1 MPGTV
6 FDLLRY
12 FDDSLMFF
20 SDSRTHFFNPLT
32 GKYRELVAECLRL
45 LYQRLYTDL
54 RDYGHA
60 MNREQLVDIFKE
72 AIARAPI
79 LDIDNGEL
87 NDGEEATE
95 GRFKSQRDLAIFII
109 NRLVDNGW
117 LEKQVDETSLQSSY
131 GFSRMGRLFTQ
142 PFADHHANEFRTRNR
157 NTRNTRNSLQAFY
170 EQGEIHDLLDAYEY
184 SERIISDFTDV
195 IAELE
200 ERKRQ
205 LVREV
210 ESRQLIQQASDEFFD
225 FMETVFKP
233 DLEVRLS
240 ADSVEKYRDQIGDII
255 TKIRRKRKYGQ
266 GDPETAAKDWRA
278 VMEIRLR
285 KALPQKVV
293 SGVSLLE
300 TLLQTIDSR
309 LKNACDIMLP
319 ALRRALNTFTQ
330 RADIIIRQL
339 SYINSRG
346 QDDLMDIY
354 RSLAHLPVEQQDA
367 VLLQQGEAIA
377 GLHMGFIDPAQI
389 QLRARR
395 NPQLIRS
402 TLEEEKALDIDAQKT
417 LFIQQALD
425 RAFIFQSSNLRDYVY
440 QALRERGEISSRE
453 LVADSMQALLNLSHA
468 VEVGAAGNLSSR
480 YYFRVEQEDAW
491 LAVAPRVQ
499 DGQYF
504 MRRDEFIIR
513 LLDNQALS
521 EIFS

>member
-1 MPGTV
+1 
-6 FDLLRY
+6 
-12 FDDSLMFF
+12 MFF
-20 SDSRTHFFNPLT
+20 SDSRQHFFNPLT
-32 GKYRELVAECLRL
+32 GKYRALVAECLRL

-60 MNREQLVDIFKE
+60 INREQLVDIFKE

-79 LDIDNGEL
+79 LDMDAEADINN
-87 NDGEEATE
+87 NDDATE
-95 GRFKSQRDLAIFII
+95 GRFKTQRDLAGFII
-109 NRLVDNGW
+109 NRLIEHGW

-131 GFSRMGRLFTQ
+131 GFSRIGRLFTQ
-142 PFADHHANEFRTRNR
+142 PFADNETNQFRTRNR

-170 EQGEIHDLLDAYEY
+170 DQGEVNDLLDAYEY
-184 SERIISDFTDV
+184 SERIISDFTDI

-240 ADSVEKYRDQIGDII
+240 ADSVEKYRDQISDII

-266 GDPETAAKDWRA
+266 GDEETSQKDWRA

-285 KALPQKVV
+285 KTLPQKVV
-293 SGVSLLE
+293 PGVSLLE
-300 TLLQTIDSR
+300 TLLLTIDSR

-319 ALRRALNTFTQ
+319 ALRRSLNTFTQ

-339 SYINSRG
+339 SYINGRG

-354 RSLAHLPVEQQDA
+354 RSLGNLTPEQQDQ
-367 VLLQQGEAIA
+367 VLIEQGEAIA
-377 GLHMGFIDPAQI
+377 SIQIGFIDPAQI
-389 QLRARR
+389 QLRAPR
-395 NPQLIRS
+395 NTHVVRS
-402 TLEEEKALDIDAQKT
+402 MLDEEKALDVEAQKS

-425 RAFIFQSSNLRDYVY
+425 KAFILQSSSVRDYVY
-440 QALRERGEISSRE
+440 HALLEKGQIHSSALQAS
-453 LVADSMQALLNLSHA
+453 SMQELLNLSHA
-468 VEVGAAGNLSSR
+468 IEVGAANNLSSR
-480 YYFRVEQEDAW
+480 YQFSVHQNSEWLHHQPLIADGEYFKN
-491 LAVAPRVQ
+491 
-499 DGQYF
+499 
-504 MRRDEFIIR
+504 RDEFVIR
-513 LLDNQALS
+513 LSDEGKFN
-521 EIFS
+521 E

>member
-1 MPGTV
+1 MVT
-6 FDLLRY
+6 LLIANNL
-12 FDDSLMFF
+12 DADVN
-20 SDSRTHFFNPLT
+20 D
-32 GKYRELVAECLRL
+32 AEE
-45 LYQRLYTDL
+45 
-54 RDYGHA
+54 G
-60 MNREQLVDIFKE
+60 
-72 AIARAPI
+72 
-79 LDIDNGEL
+79 G
-87 NDGEEATE
+87 E
-95 GRFKSQRDLAIFII
+95 GRFKTQRDLASFII
-109 NRLVDNGW
+109 NRLIENGW

-142 PFADHHANEFRTRNR
+142 PFADNDANQFRTRNR

-170 EQGEIHDLLDAYEY
+170 DQGEINDLLDAYEY

-240 ADSVEKYRDQIGDII
+240 ADSVEKYRDQIADVIS
-255 TKIRRKRKYGQ
+255 KIRRKRKYGQ
-266 GDPETAAKDWRA
+266 GDEETAAKDWRA

-293 SGVSLLE
+293 PGVSLLE

-354 RSLAHLPVEQQDA
+354 RSLGNLTPEQQDQ
-367 VLLQQGEAIA
+367 VLITQGEAIA
-377 GLHMGFIDPAQI
+377 SIQMGFIDPAQI
-389 QLRARR
+389 QLRAPR
-395 NPQLIRS
+395 NIQVIRS
-402 TLEEEKALDIDAQKT
+402 MLDEDKALDAEAQKS

-425 RAFIFQSSNLRDYVY
+425 KAFILQSSSVRDYVHT
-440 QALRERGEISSRE
+440 ALMEKGEIHSSA
-453 LVADSMQALLNLSHA
+453 LHANNMQELLNLSHA
-468 VEVGAAGNLSSR
+468 IEVGAAENLSSR
-480 YYFRVEQEDAW
+480 YRFVVSQQSEWLHQQPLVTDGAYFKQ
-491 LAVAPRVQ
+491 
-499 DGQYF
+499 
-504 MRRDEFIIR
+504 RDEFVIS
-513 LLDNQALS
+513 LTD
-521 EIFS
+521 EGKPHE

>member
-1 MPGTV
+1 
-6 FDLLRY
+6 
-12 FDDSLMFF
+12 MFF
-20 SDSRTHFFNPLT
+20 SDSRQHFFNPLT
-32 GKYRELVAECLRL
+32 GKYRALVSECLRL

-60 MNREQLVDIFKE
+60 INREQLVDIFKE
-72 AIARAPI
+72 AIARAPL
-79 LDIDNGEL
+79 LDADDNDQEDTG
-87 NDGEEATE
+87 E
-95 GRFKSQRDLAIFII
+95 GRFKTQRDIANFII
-109 NRLVDNGW
+109 NRLLDNGW

-142 PFADHHANEFRTRNR
+142 PFADNHANQYRTRNR

-170 EQGEIHDLLDAYEY
+170 EQGDINDLLDAYEY

-240 ADSVEKYRDQIGDII
+240 ADSVEKYRDQIASII
-255 TKIRRKRKYGQ
+255 SKIRRKRKYGQ
-266 GDPETAAKDWRA
+266 GDEDMAEKDWRA

-285 KALPQKVV
+285 KALPQKVIA
-293 SGVSLLE
+293 GVSLLE
-300 TLLQTIDSR
+300 TLLQTIDAR

-319 ALRRALNTFTQ
+319 ALRKSLNTFTQ

-346 QDDLMDIY
+346 RDDLMDIY
-354 RSLAHLPVEQQDA
+354 RSLGRLTAEEQDR
-367 VLLQQGEAIA
+367 VLLSQGDAIA
-377 GLHMGFIDPAQI
+377 GIQMGYIDPGQI
-389 QLRARR
+389 QLRAPRQT
-395 NPQLIRS
+395 PVVRS
-402 TLEEEKALDIDAQKT
+402 MLDEDKALDADAQKS

-425 RAFIFQSSNLRDYVY
+425 KAFILQSSSVRDYVHHALMEKGEVRGSEL
-440 QALRERGEISSRE
+440 QASSLHE
-453 LVADSMQALLNLSHA
+453 FLNLSHA
-468 VEVGAAGNLSSR
+468 IEVGAAENLSSQYR
-480 YYFRVEQEDAW
+480 FVVHQQSEWLHAAPQVGEGNYFK
-491 LAVAPRVQ
+491 
-499 DGQYF
+499 
-504 MRRDEFIIR
+504 RRDEFIIR
-513 LLDNQALS
+513 LSDKGKAD
-521 EIFS
+521 E

>member
-1 MPGTV
+1 
-6 FDLLRY
+6 
-12 FDDSLMFF
+12 MFF
-20 SDSRTHFFNPLT
+20 SDSRQHFFNPLT

-79 LDIDNGEL
+79 LDADAA
-87 NDGEEATE
+87 DGDDANE
-95 GRFKSQRDLAIFII
+95 GRFKTQRDLASFII
-109 NRLVDNGW
+109 NRLIENGW

-142 PFADHHANEFRTRNR
+142 PFADNDANQFRTRNR

-170 EQGEIHDLLDAYEY
+170 DQGEINDLLDAYEY

-240 ADSVEKYRDQIGDII
+240 ADSVEKYRDQISDII
-255 TKIRRKRKYGQ
+255 TKIRRKRKYGL
-266 GDPETAAKDWRA
+266 GDTETATKDWRA

-293 SGVSLLE
+293 PGISLLE

-354 RSLAHLPVEQQDA
+354 RSLGNLTAEQQDQ
-367 VLLQQGEAIA
+367 VLLEQGEAIA
-377 GLHMGFIDPAQI
+377 SIQMGFIDPAQI
-389 QLRARR
+389 QLRAPR
-395 NPQLIRS
+395 NIQIVRS
-402 TLEEEKALDIDAQKT
+402 MLDEDKALDAEAQKA
-417 LFIQQALD
+417 LFVQQALD
-425 RAFIFQSSNLRDYVY
+425 KAFILQSSSLRDYVHTALVQKGQIKSSEL
-440 QALRERGEISSRE
+440 QAKN
-453 LVADSMQALLNLSHA
+453 MQELLNLSHA
-468 VEVGAAGNLSSR
+468 IEVGAAANLSSR
-480 YYFRVEQEDAW
+480 YRFAITQNADWLHAQPLVNNDKYFKQ
-491 LAVAPRVQ
+491 
-499 DGQYF
+499 
-504 MRRDEFIIR
+504 RDEFVISLI
-513 LLDNQALS
+513 DDGVEN
-521 EIFS
+521 E

>member
-1 MPGTV
+1 
-6 FDLLRY
+6 
-12 FDDSLMFF
+12 MFF
-20 SDSRTHFFNPLT
+20 SDSRQHFFNPLI
-32 GKYRELVAECLRL
+32 GKYRALVAECLRL

-60 MNREQLVDIFKE
+60 INREQLVDIFKE

-79 LDIDNGEL
+79 LDADADADI
-87 NDGEEATE
+87 NDGEDATE
-95 GRFKSQRDLAIFII
+95 GRFKTQRDLASFII
-109 NRLVDNGW
+109 NRLIEHGW

-142 PFADHHANEFRTRNR
+142 PFADNDANQFRTRNR

-170 EQGEIHDLLDAYEY
+170 DQGEINDLLDAYEY

-240 ADSVEKYRDQIGDII
+240 ADSVEKYRDQISDII

-266 GDPETAAKDWRA
+266 GDEETAAKDWRA

-293 SGVSLLE
+293 PGVSLLE

-354 RSLAHLPVEQQDA
+354 RSLGNLTPEQQDH
-367 VLLQQGEAIA
+367 LLLEQGETIA
-377 GLHMGFIDPAQI
+377 SIQMGFIDPAQI
-389 QLRARR
+389 QLRAPR
-395 NPQLIRS
+395 NIQVVRS
-402 TLEEEKALDIDAQKT
+402 MLDEDKALDADAQKS

-425 RAFIFQSSNLRDYVY
+425 KAFILQSSSVRDYVH
-440 QALRERGEISSRE
+440 QALLEKGEVRSSA
-453 LVADSMQALLNLSHA
+453 LQASNMQELLNLSHA
-468 VEVGAAGNLSSR
+468 IEVGAADNLSSR
-480 YYFRVEQEDAW
+480 YRFTVQQNSEWLHQQPLVTGDAYFKQ
-491 LAVAPRVQ
+491 
-499 DGQYF
+499 
-504 MRRDEFIIR
+504 RDEFVIR
-513 LLDNQALS
+513 LTDEGKPN
-521 EIFS
+521 E

>member
-1 MPGTV
+1 
-6 FDLLRY
+6 
-12 FDDSLMFF
+12 MFF
-20 SDSRTHFFNPLT
+20 TDSRQHFFSPLT

-60 MNREQLVDIFKE
+60 INREQLVDIFKE

-79 LDIDNGEL
+79 LDADTSEP
-87 NDGEEATE
+87 DGDFDDAGE
-95 GRFKSQRDLAIFII
+95 GRFKTQRDLAAFII
-109 NRLVDNGW
+109 NRLIDNGW
-117 LEKQVDETSLQSSY
+117 LEKQVDETSLQSTY

-142 PFADHHANEFRTRNR
+142 PFADHHSNEFRTRNR

-170 EQGEIHDLLDAYEY
+170 DQGEVHDLLDAYEY

-255 TKIRRKRKYGQ
+255 TKIRRKRKYGK
-266 GDPETAAKDWRA
+266 GDAETAAKDWRA
-278 VMEIRLR
+278 VMEVNLR
-285 KALPQKVV
+285 KTLPQKVV
-293 SGVSLLE
+293 PGVSLLE

-319 ALRRALNTFTQ
+319 ALRRSLNTFTQ

-346 QDDLMDIY
+346 QDDMMDIY
-354 RSLAHLPVEQQDA
+354 RSLANLSNDEQDQL
-367 VLLQQGEAIA
+367 LLQQGESIA
-377 GLHMGFIDPAQI
+377 SLHMGFVDPAQI
-389 QLRARR
+389 QLRSRR
-395 NPQLIRS
+395 TQWVVRS
-402 TLEEEKALDIDAQKT
+402 TLDEDKTLDKDAQKEI
-417 LFIQQALD
+417 FIQQTLD
-425 RAFIFQSSNLRDYVY
+425 RAFTLHSGKLRDYVY
-440 QALRERGEISSRE
+440 RSLAWKGQINSRDLGAE
-453 LVADSMQALLNLSHA
+453 NMQELLNLSHA
-468 VEVGAAGNLSSR
+468 IEVASAENTSSHYR
-480 YYFRVEQEDAW
+480 FVIEQQPEW
-491 LAVAPRVQ
+491 LQGAPRIQ
-499 DGQYF
+499 GDTYF
-504 MRRDEFIIR
+504 KQRDEFMICLIEKE
-513 LLDNQALS
+513 NAH
-521 EIFS
+521 E

>member
-1 MPGTV
+1 
-6 FDLLRY
+6 
-12 FDDSLMFF
+12 MFF
-20 SDSRTHFFNPLT
+20 SDSRQHFFNPLT

-79 LDIDNGEL
+79 LDADVS
-87 NDGEEATE
+87 DGEDANE
-95 GRFKSQRDLAIFII
+95 GRFKTQRDLASFII
-109 NRLVDNGW
+109 NRLIENGW

-142 PFADHHANEFRTRNR
+142 PFADNDANQFRTRNR

-170 EQGEIHDLLDAYEY
+170 DQGEINDLLDAYEY

-240 ADSVEKYRDQIGDII
+240 ADSVEKYRDQISDII
-255 TKIRRKRKYGQ
+255 TKIRRKRKYGL
-266 GDPETAAKDWRA
+266 GDAETAAKDWRA

-293 SGVSLLE
+293 PGISLLE

-354 RSLAHLPVEQQDA
+354 RSLGNLTAEEQDQ
-367 VLLQQGEAIA
+367 VLLEQGEAIA
-377 GLHMGFIDPAQI
+377 SIQMGFVDPAQI
-389 QLRARR
+389 QLRAPR
-395 NPQLIRS
+395 NIQVVRS
-402 TLEEEKALDIDAQKT
+402 MLDEDRALDADAQKA
-417 LFIQQALD
+417 LFVQQALD
-425 RAFIFQSSNLRDYVY
+425 KAFILQSSSLRDYVHAALVQKGQIKSSEL
-440 QALRERGEISSRE
+440 QAKN
-453 LVADSMQALLNLSHA
+453 MQELLNLSHA
-468 VEVGAAGNLSSR
+468 IEVGAAANLSSR
-480 YYFRVEQEDAW
+480 YRFSISQDADWLHAQPLVNSDKYFKQ
-491 LAVAPRVQ
+491 
-499 DGQYF
+499 
-504 MRRDEFIIR
+504 RDEFVISLI
-513 LLDNQALS
+513 DDGTEN
-521 EIFS
+521 E

>member
-1 MPGTV
+1 
-6 FDLLRY
+6 
-12 FDDSLMFF
+12 MFF
-20 SDSRTHFFNPLT
+20 SDSRQYFFNPLT
-32 GKYRELVAECLRL
+32 GKYRELVAQCLSL

-54 RDYGHA
+54 RDYGNA
-60 MNREQLVDIFKE
+60 MSREQLVDIFKE

-79 LDIDNGEL
+79 LDADRDDEEL
-87 NDGEEATE
+87 AEQGDMLEQE
-95 GRFKSQRDLAIFII
+95 GRFKSQRDLASFVI
-109 NRLVDNGW
+109 NRLVENGW
-117 LEKQVDETSLQSSY
+117 LEKQVDETTLQSTY

-142 PFADHHANEFRTRNR
+142 PFADNQANHFRTRNR

-240 ADSVEKYRDQIGDII
+240 ADSVEKYRDQISDII

-266 GDPETAAKDWRA
+266 GDEETAAKDWRA

-285 KALPQKVV
+285 KALPQRVIQ
-293 SGVSLLE
+293 GVSLLD
-300 TLLQTIDSR
+300 TLLQTIESR

-339 SYINSRG
+339 SYINSRS

-354 RSLAHLPVEQQDA
+354 RSLAQLPTEQQDELF
-367 VLLQQGEAIA
+367 VQQGETLA
-377 GLHMGFIDPAQI
+377 GMQLGFVDPAQI
-389 QLRARR
+389 QLRAAR
-395 NPQLIRS
+395 QQQVVHS
-402 TLEEEKALDIDAQKT
+402 TLEGDKALDVEAQKEI
-417 LFIQQALD
+417 FIQQALD
-425 RAFIFQSSNLRDYVY
+425 KAFILQGSEIRQYVQKALSENGSVNSHQLNASN
-440 QALRERGEISSRE
+440 
-453 LVADSMQALLNLSHA
+453 MQELLNLAHA
-468 VEVGAAGNLSSR
+468 VEVGAADNLSAR
-480 YYFRVEQEDAW
+480 FRFAVTQEQAW
-491 LAVAPRVQ
+491 LHTAPQVQ
-499 DGQYF
+499 DDQYF
-504 MRRDEFIIR
+504 KQRDQFVIS
-513 LLDNQALS
+513 LLDTGN
-521 EIFS
+521 

>member
-1 MPGTV
+1 
-6 FDLLRY
+6 
-12 FDDSLMFF
+12 MFF
-20 SDSRTHFFNPLT
+20 NHSREHFFSPLT

-60 MNREQLVDIFKE
+60 MNRDQLVDIFKE

-79 LDIDNGEL
+79 LDADINEM
-87 NDGEEATE
+87 DGDFDEASE
-95 GRFKSQRDLAIFII
+95 GRFKTQRDLATFII
-109 NRLVDNGW
+109 NRLIDNGW

-142 PFADHHANEFRTRNR
+142 PFADHHSNEFRTRNR

-170 EQGEIHDLLDAYEY
+170 DQGEVHDLLDAYEY

-255 TKIRRKRKYGQ
+255 TKIRRKRRYGK
-266 GDPETAAKDWRA
+266 GDADTAAKDWRA
-278 VMEIRLR
+278 VMEVNLR

-293 SGVSLLE
+293 PGVSLLE
-300 TLLQTIDSR
+300 TLLQGIDSR
-309 LKNACDIMLP
+309 LKNACEIMLP
-319 ALRRALNTFTQ
+319 ALRRSLNTFTQ

-346 QDDLMDIY
+346 QDDMMDIY
-354 RSLAHLPVEQQDA
+354 RSLANLATDEQDQL
-367 VLLQQGEAIA
+367 LLQQGEAIA
-377 GLHMGFIDPAQI
+377 SLHMGFVDPAQI
-389 QLRARR
+389 QLRSRR
-395 NPQLIRS
+395 TQWVVRS
-402 TLEEEKALDIDAQKT
+402 TLDEDKTLDKEAQKEI
-417 LFIQQALD
+417 FIQQTLD
-425 RAFIFQSSNLRDYVY
+425 RAFTLHSGKLRDYVY
-440 QALRERGEISSRE
+440 RALAWKGQLNSRDLGAE
-453 LVADSMQALLNLSHA
+453 NMQDLLNLSHA
-468 VEVGAAGNLSSR
+468 IEVASAENSSSHYR
-480 YYFRVEQEDAW
+480 FVIEQQPEWLQGTPRIQGDTYFKQ
-491 LAVAPRVQ
+491 
-499 DGQYF
+499 
-504 MRRDEFIIR
+504 RDEFMIR
-513 LLDNQALS
+513 LIEKGS
-521 EIFS
+521 SHE

>member
-1 MPGTV
+1 
-6 FDLLRY
+6 
-12 FDDSLMFF
+12 MFF
-20 SDSRTHFFNPLT
+20 SDSRQHFFNPLT

-54 RDYGHA
+54 RDYGHS
-60 MNREQLVDIFKE
+60 MNREQLIDIFKE

-79 LDIDNGEL
+79 LDADTG
-87 NDGEEATE
+87 DVDDSE
-95 GRFKSQRDLAIFII
+95 GRFKTQRDLASFII
-109 NRLVDNGW
+109 TRLIENGW
-117 LEKQVDETSLQSSY
+117 LEKQVDETTLQSSY

-142 PFADHHANEFRTRNR
+142 PFADNHSNQFRTRNR

-170 EQGEIHDLLDAYEY
+170 EQAEINDLLDAYEY

-240 ADSVEKYRDQIGDII
+240 ADSVEKYRDQISDLI
-255 TKIRRKRKYGQ
+255 TKIRRKRKFGQ
-266 GDPETAAKDWRA
+266 GDEETAAKDWRA

-285 KALPQKVV
+285 KALPQRVIP
-293 SGVSLLE
+293 GVSLLE
-300 TLLQTIDSR
+300 MLLETIDSR
-309 LKNACDIMLP
+309 LKNACEIMLP

-346 QDDLMDIY
+346 QDDLMDVY
-354 RSLAHLPVEQQDA
+354 RSLAELTPEEQDQLFLSQSENLA
-367 VLLQQGEAIA
+367 SLQMAY
-377 GLHMGFIDPAQI
+377 IDPSQI
-389 QLRARR
+389 QLRAPRTI
-395 NPQLIRS
+395 QIIRS
-402 TLEEEKALDIDAQKT
+402 QVDEDKALDAEAQKD

-425 RAFIFQSSNLRDYVY
+425 KAFILQSSSIRDFVHK
-440 QALRERGEISSRE
+440 ALVEKGSVSSRDLKAENMQE
-453 LVADSMQALLNLSHA
+453 LLGLSHA
-468 VEVGAAGNLSSR
+468 VEVGAAANLTSR
-480 YYFRVEQEDAW
+480 YKFVVHQQDEW
-491 LAVAPRVQ
+491 LHESPRVRN
-499 DGQYF
+499 DQYF
-504 MRRDEFIIR
+504 KQRDEFIIS
-513 LLDNQALS
+513 LVDEGEAS
-521 EIFS
+521 

>member
-1 MPGTV
+1 
-6 FDLLRY
+6 
-12 FDDSLMFF
+12 MFF
-20 SDSRTHFFNPLT
+20 SDSRQHFFNPLT
-32 GKYRELVAECLRL
+32 GKYRELVAQCLSL

-54 RDYGHA
+54 RDYGNA
-60 MNREQLVDIFKE
+60 MSREQLVDIFKE
-72 AIARAPI
+72 AITRAPI
-79 LDIDNGEL
+79 LDADRDEEDLGEQGDML
-87 NDGEEATE
+87 EQE
-95 GRFKSQRDLAIFII
+95 GRFKSHRDLASFVI
-109 NRLVDNGW
+109 NRLVENGW
-117 LEKQVDETSLQSSY
+117 LEKQVDETTLQSTY

-142 PFADHHANEFRTRNR
+142 PFADNQANHFRTRNR

-240 ADSVEKYRDQIGDII
+240 ADSVEKYRDQISDII

-266 GDPETAAKDWRA
+266 GDEETAAKDWRA

-285 KALPQKVV
+285 KALPQRVIQ
-293 SGVSLLE
+293 GVSLLD
-300 TLLQTIDSR
+300 TLLQTIESR

-339 SYINSRG
+339 SYINSRS

-354 RSLAHLPVEQQDA
+354 RSLGQLSTEQQDELF
-367 VLLQQGEAIA
+367 VQQGEVLA
-377 GLHMGFIDPAQI
+377 GMQLGFVDPAQI
-389 QLRARR
+389 QLRATR
-395 NPQLIRS
+395 QQQVVRS
-402 TLEEEKALDIDAQKT
+402 TLEGDKALDVEAQKEI
-417 LFIQQALD
+417 FIQQALD
-425 RAFIFQSSNLRDYVY
+425 KAFILQGSEIRQYV
-440 QALRERGEISSRE
+440 QKALAENGSVNSRE
-453 LVADSMQALLNLSHA
+453 LGASNMQELLNLAHA
-468 VEVGAAGNLSSR
+468 VEVGAADNLSSR
-480 YYFRVEQEDAW
+480 FRFAVIQAQEW
-491 LAVAPRVQ
+491 LHTEPQVQ
-499 DGQYF
+499 DDQF
-504 MRRDEFIIR
+504 FKQRDQFVIS
-513 LLDNQALS
+513 LLDAGN
-521 EIFS
+521 

>member
-1 MPGTV
+1 
-6 FDLLRY
+6 
-12 FDDSLMFF
+12 MFF
-20 SDSRTHFFNPLT
+20 SDSRQHFFNPLT

-60 MNREQLVDIFKE
+60 MNREQLIDIFKE

-79 LDIDNGEL
+79 LDADTGET
-87 NDGEEATE
+87 DDSE
-95 GRFKSQRDLAIFII
+95 GRFKTQRDLASFII
-109 NRLVDNGW
+109 NRLIENGW
-117 LEKQVDETSLQSSY
+117 LEKQVDETTLQSSY

-142 PFADHHANEFRTRNR
+142 PFADNHSNQFRTRNR

-170 EQGEIHDLLDAYEY
+170 EQGEINDLLDAYEY

-240 ADSVEKYRDQIGDII
+240 ADSVEKYRDQISDLI

-266 GDPETAAKDWRA
+266 GDAETAAKDWRA

-285 KALPQKVV
+285 QALPQRVIP
-293 SGVSLLE
+293 GISLLE
-300 TLLQTIDSR
+300 TLLETIDSR
-309 LKNACDIMLP
+309 LKNACEIMLP

-346 QDDLMDIY
+346 QDELMDVY
-354 RSLAHLPVEQQDA
+354 RSLANLPQEIQDQ
-367 VLLQQGEAIA
+367 LFLEQGESLASLQMA
-377 GLHMGFIDPAQI
+377 YIDPAQI
-389 QLRARR
+389 QMRAPRAI
-395 NPQLIRS
+395 QIIRS
-402 TLEEEKALDIDAQKT
+402 QVDEDKALDAEAQKS

-425 RAFIFQSSNLRDYVY
+425 RAFILQSSSIRDYVH
-440 QALRERGEISSRE
+440 QALAEKGSVSSRE
-453 LVADSMQALLNLSHA
+453 LKAINMQELLGLSHA
-468 VEVGAAGNLSSR
+468 VEVGAVANLNSR
-480 YYFRVEQEDAW
+480 YKFVVHQEDDW
-491 LAVAPRVQ
+491 LHESPRVRN
-499 DGQYF
+499 DKYF
-504 MRRDEFIIR
+504 KQRDEFVISLIDEGDPR
-513 LLDNQALS
+513 
-521 EIFS
+521 E

>member
-1 MPGTV
+1 M
-6 FDLLRY
+6 F
-12 FDDSLMFF
+12 FDDSREHFF
-20 SDSRTHFFNPLT
+20 SPLT

-60 MNREQLVDIFKE
+60 LNRDQLLDIFKE

-79 LDIDNGEL
+79 LDADNGVDSDEVE
-87 NDGEEATE
+87 DAGVDAGE
-95 GRFKSQRDLAIFII
+95 GRFRTQRDLASFII
-109 NRLVDNGW
+109 NRLIDNGW

-142 PFADHHANEFRTRNR
+142 PFADHHASEFRTRNR

-200 ERKRQ
+200 ARKRQ

-225 FMETVFKP
+225 FMEKVFKP

-240 ADSVEKYRDQIGDII
+240 ADSVEKYRDQISEII
-255 TKIRRKRKYGQ
+255 TRIRRKRRYGQ
-266 GDPETAAKDWRA
+266 GDEETAAKDWRA

-293 SGVSLLE
+293 PGVSLLE
-300 TLLQTIDSR
+300 TLLQGIDSR

-354 RSLAHLPVEQQDA
+354 KSLGGLSGEQQDQLFNQFA
-367 VLLQQGEAIA
+367 DEVS

-389 QLRARR
+389 QLRAPRGL
-395 NPQLIRS
+395 QYIRS
-402 TLEEEKALDIDAQKT
+402 TLDEDKALDQEAQKE

-425 RAFIFQSSNLRDYVY
+425 RAFILQSSSVRDYVH
-440 QALRERGEISSRE
+440 QALAQRGEISSRE
-453 LVADSMQALLNLSHA
+453 LCAENMQQLLNLSHA
-468 VEVGAAGNLSSR
+468 IEIGAAENFSSQFR
-480 YYFRVEQEDAW
+480 FEVSQQADWLHAAPLVASDTYFHA
-491 LAVAPRVQ
+491 
-499 DGQYF
+499 
-504 MRRDEFIIR
+504 RDEFVIR
-513 LLDNQALS
+513 LINREHHES
-521 EIFS
+521 

>member
-1 MPGTV
+1 
-6 FDLLRY
+6 
-12 FDDSLMFF
+12 MFF
-20 SDSRTHFFNPLT
+20 SDSREHFFNPLT

-60 MNREQLVDIFKE
+60 MNRDQLVDIFKE

-79 LDIDNGEL
+79 LDIDA
-87 NDGEEATE
+87 DTDSVEAEDTNE
-95 GRFKSQRDLAIFII
+95 GRFKTQRDLASFII
-109 NRLVDNGW
+109 NRLIENGW
-117 LEKQVDETSLQSSY
+117 LEKQVDETNLQSSY

-142 PFADHHANEFRTRNR
+142 PFADNDANQFRTRNR

-170 EQGEIHDLLDAYEY
+170 DQGEINDLLDAYEY

-240 ADSVEKYRDQIGDII
+240 ADSVEKYRDQITDII
-255 TKIRRKRKYGQ
+255 TKVRRKRKYGL
-266 GDPETAAKDWRA
+266 GDVEMAEKDWRA

-293 SGVSLLE
+293 PGVSLLE

-354 RSLAHLPVEQQDA
+354 RALGNLNSEQQDQ
-367 VLLQQGEAIA
+367 VLLEQGESIA
-377 GLHMGFIDPAQI
+377 SIHMGFVDPAQI
-389 QLRARR
+389 QIRAPRR
-395 NPQLIRS
+395 IQIVRS
-402 TLEEEKALDIDAQKT
+402 TLDEDKALDVEAQKA

-425 RAFIFQSSNLRDYVY
+425 KAFILQSSSLRDYVY
-440 QALRERGEISSRE
+440 NTLVENGQIHSSE
-453 LVADSMQALLNLSHA
+453 LKANSMQELLNLSHA
-468 VEVGAAGNLSSR
+468 IEVGAAANISSR
-480 YYFRVEQEDAW
+480 YRFEISQDSTWLHSEPLITTDNYF
-491 LAVAPRVQ
+491 VQ
-499 DGQYF
+499 
-504 MRRDEFIIR
+504 RDEFLIR
-513 LLDNQALS
+513 LIDNGA
-521 EIFS
+521 EHE